1 MPRNGTG
8 LGNAVLLMR
17 RPLWEKVWAKQLS
30 FHSHTKPR
38 ETPLSQQ
45 ILVHTSPG
53 ICSPQLASGTA
64 CGWDQDF
71 PWQGRVH
78 GWGSCKP
85 PSPSGPWASD
95 VLQPFFSFNLDNF
108 SCQSVQLSKPD
119 QMLIKC
125 KSVQMSIY
133 ISWGCAPLFIM
144 NHVSIVQSWT
154 QKWRLKGLLDHLFWP
169 SKYHKPLIFAQL
181 PLDWTQ

>member
-1 MPRNGTG
+1 MPRNDTG
-8 LGNAVLLMR
+8 LENAVLLMR
-17 RPLWEKVWAKQLS
+17 PLWEKLWAKQISL
-30 FHSHTKPR
+30 HSPTKPR
-38 ETPLSQQ
+38 ETLLRWQS
-45 ILVHTSPG
+45 LLHTSPG
-53 ICSPQLASGTA
+53 ICSPRLASGTA
-64 CGWDQDF
+64 GGWDRDF
-71 PWQGRVH
+71 PWQGCVL

-85 PSPSGPWASD
+85 PSPSGPWALMCYSHFS
-95 VLQPFFSFNLDNF
+95 VLKSDNF

-125 KSVQMSIY
+125 KSAQMSIY

-154 QKWRLKGLLDHLFWP
+154 QRWRLRGLLDHLFWP
-169 SKYHKPLIFAQL
+169 SKYHKPLIFTQL